1 MDSGR
6 VSPGPTLR
14 KHAYLRGTVILQL
27 YPLIKSKLIIAA
39 RGNIVPPAGS
49 KKKGLVLFLLKG
61 NKFKDK
67 KKKEFIYFHQIFNFL
82 NEK

>member
-1 MDSGR
+1 M
-6 VSPGPTLR
+6 
-14 KHAYLRGTVILQL
+14 
-27 YPLIKSKLIIAA
+27 AA
-39 RGNIVPPAGS
+39 RGNMVPPVGL

-67 KKKEFIYFHQIFNFL
+67 KKKEFIYFHEIFNFL

>member
-1 MDSGR
+1 M
-6 VSPGPTLR
+6 
-14 KHAYLRGTVILQL
+14 
-27 YPLIKSKLIIAA
+27 AA
-39 RGNIVPPAGS
+39 RGNMVPPVGL

-67 KKKEFIYFHQIFNFL
+67 KEKEFIYFHEIFNFL